1 MLPEGSHGASSNSP
15 QAYEATE
22 SAKTTPYAPGQLLRG
37 EAAQGNM
44 IGQLP
49 RGRRLAREPQLGV
62 NAEVS
67 RFGLILGNVWEQRG
81 GATAAKRSQTTHEPH
96 ACVAVASLIVAA
108 VRPRAA
114 RVVAAPRLVARPW
127 SCRPRFKPTTASD
140 QRGLQ
145 ATGSTGQGACD
156 AATGGTA
163 RGGTVRLGRT
173 SQSNDSPRARLTTDR
188 RHSVGRRTSRR
199 LTPPALSDC
208 GPAII
213 QQQPVHTYR
222 AAWQHVG
229 HFRGLALRC
238 CLLCVQPAC
247 RHE

>member
-1 MLPEGSHGASSNSP
+1 MNRR
-15 QAYEATE
+15 AT
-22 SAKTTPYAPGQLLRG
+22 
-37 EAAQGNM
+37 
-44 IGQLP
+44 
-49 RGRRLAREPQLGV
+49 RGRRLGRSRSVAPAAAELWRFWPDFGRGFGSARRDRRA
-62 NAEVS
+62 NA
-67 RFGLILGNVWEQRG
+67 
-81 GATAAKRSQTTHEPH
+81 KPQTTHEPH
-96 ACVAVASLIVAA
+96 ACVAVASLIVAT

-114 RVVAAPRLVARPW
+114 RVVAAPRRVARPW
-127 SCRPRFKPTTASD
+127 SCRPRFEPTTAFD

-156 AATGGTA
+156 AATAGQA
-163 RGGTVRLGRT
+163 RSGTVRLGRA
-173 SQSNDSPRARLTTDR
+173 SQSNARSRARLTTDR

-199 LTPPALSDC
+199 LSPPALSDC

-213 QQQPVHTYR
+213 QQRAVHTYG

-238 CLLCVQPAC
+238 CLLSVRPAC